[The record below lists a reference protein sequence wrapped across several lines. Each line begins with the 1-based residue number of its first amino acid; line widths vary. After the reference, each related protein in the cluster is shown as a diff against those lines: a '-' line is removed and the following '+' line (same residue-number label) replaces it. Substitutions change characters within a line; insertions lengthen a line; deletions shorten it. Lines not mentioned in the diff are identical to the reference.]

1 MKKIY
6 LLTLLMFISI
16 ASYSQSKSRSQQS
29 DSPSDYWDMN
39 RSSSSLDGGQSIS
52 YNIRLTGGQVAAIAV
67 SAEDRYAEMEYSF
80 IGSNGSV
87 IASDF
92 CNGYTYVFESPRT
105 QEYTLK
111 IENTGESRG
120 YYTVVLY
127 TSKKK
132 PKK

>member
-16 ASYSQSKSRSQQS
+16 TSYSQAQTRSQHG
-29 DSPSDYWDMN
+29 DDPSDYWDMN
-39 RSSSSLDGGQSIS
+39 RSSSSLDGGHSIS
-52 YNIRLTGGQVAAIAV
+52 YSIRLNGGQVAVISV
-67 SAEDRYAEMEYSF
+67 STEDRYAEMEYSF
-80 IGSNGSV
+80 ISSKGSV

-92 CNGYTYVFESPRT
+92 CNGDTYLFESPRT
-105 QEYTLK
+105 EEYTLK
-111 IENTGESRG
+111 IDNTGEMRG
-120 YYTVVLY
+120 YFTVVLY